1 MPGKPLQRLGLVYK
15 YDAYRGL
22 TELNITLWH
31 DGQQGPAAVALAGLM
46 NALKLVGKPKQAVK
60 IPMIGAGAA
69 NLAVSRVLI
78 AAGFPAEQLVMVDTK
93 GLLHQGRDDLHTP
106 ADGAFLDFDI
116 RRENSPHF
124 LFA

>member
-1 MPGKPLQRLGLVYK
+1 MPGKPLQRRRLVCQA
-15 YDAYRGL
+15 DECRGL
-22 TELNITLWH
+22 PELNIPVWH
-31 DGQQGPAAVALAGLM
+31 NGQQGTAAVALAGLM

-60 IPMIGAGAA
+60 IAMIGAGAA

-78 AAGFPAEQLVMVDTK
+78 AAGFPADQLMMVDTK

-106 ADGAFLDFDI
+106 ADGALLDFGI